1 MAKETA
7 KDAAKDTTK
16 DAAKEVVKETAKEA
30 AKETSKEKKSASKAP
45 AKTYV
50 PRLKTKYDSEIRKS
64 LQDEY
69 KYSSS
74 MAIPKVVKVSINM
87 GIGEAVLDKTV
98 LDSAVDELSVIAAQH
113 AVKTYAKK
121 SISNFKLREGMPIGV
136 RVTLRGARMYDFLD
150 KLISVALP
158 RVRDFK
164 GIKTNSFD
172 GRGNYTFGLKE
183 QIVFPEINYDKI
195 KKVRGMD
202 ITIVTTARSDAE
214 AKSLLKG
221 LGLPFADK

>member
-1 MAKETA
+1 MAKG
-7 KDAAKDTTK
+7 
-16 DAAKEVVKETAKEA
+16 
-30 AKETSKEKKSASKAP
+30 
-45 AKTYV
+45 YV
-50 PRLKTKYDSEIRKS
+50 PRLKTKYDKEVRKV

-69 KYSSS
+69 KYTSS

-87 GIGEAVLDKTV
+87 GIGEAVQDKTV
-98 LDSAVDELSVIAAQH
+98 LDSAAEELTIIAAQH

-136 RVTLRGARMYDFLD
+136 RVTLRGPRMFDFLD

-164 GIKTNSFD
+164 GVKATSFD
-172 GRGNYTFGLKE
+172 GRGNFSFGLKE

-202 ITIVTTARSDAE
+202 ITIVTTAKSDAE

-221 LGLPFADK
+221 LGMPFTDK